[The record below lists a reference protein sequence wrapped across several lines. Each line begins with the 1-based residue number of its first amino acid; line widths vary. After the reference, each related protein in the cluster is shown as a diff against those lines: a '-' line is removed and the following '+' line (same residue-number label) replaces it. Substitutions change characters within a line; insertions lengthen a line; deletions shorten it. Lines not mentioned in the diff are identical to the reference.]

1 MIRRAVCLLMLCA
14 GAARAQGE
22 PQEVPEAPEEPAPA
36 AEPDEAPPPP
46 EPAPPPTQPAP
57 PPPGPYYPYPP
68 YPYPPPYGVPPG
80 YPPPPYYWAP
90 PGEQPA
96 TPPKPRPRYPSDSAV
111 RTWPF
116 IDVLV
121 GGINM
126 ENRLQH
132 FLSLGIAA
140 GVFLGDI
147 VRVAPQVS
155 MFSSEAD
162 DDLQPFES
170 SDTIPADFQPE
181 PSESASVLYGGSL
194 GFALISRQSFAFSPG
209 VIYLRTDVSDYG
221 SFLGV
226 SLPFEWVSNEGARF
240 GFVVDIG
247 RAFGGSVRASC
258 FGSSVPG
265 DCDPG
270 EVREFDREAGAAFY
284 SHFQMGW
291 GFNHPPPDNPE

>member
-1 MIRRAVCLLMLCA
+1 MIRRAVCLLILYTS
-14 GAARAQGE
+14 AALAQAE
-22 PQEVPEAPEEPAPA
+22 PPPQPEAPEPAP
-36 AEPDEAPPPP
+36 EPTEPPPP
-46 EPAPPPTQPAP
+46 AEPAAP
-57 PPPGPYYPYPP
+57 GQPPPGPYYPYPP

-80 YPPPPYYWAP
+80 YPPPPYYWSP
-90 PGEQPA
+90 PEQSA
-96 TPPKPRPRYPSDSAV
+96 APPKPRPRYPSDSAV

-116 IDVLV
+116 FDVLV

-132 FLSLGIAA
+132 FLALGLEA

-147 VRVAPQVS
+147 VRLAPQIS

-181 PSESASVLYGGSL
+181 PSESASLLYGGSL
-194 GFALISRQSFAFSPG
+194 GFALISRQSFVFSPG
-209 VIYLRTDVSDYG
+209 LKYLRTDVSDYG

-247 RAFGGSVRASC
+247 RAFGGSVRGTC
-258 FGSSVPG
+258 FGSSVPAS
-265 DCDPG
+265 CDPG

-291 GFNHPPPDNPE
+291 GFNHPPPESSE